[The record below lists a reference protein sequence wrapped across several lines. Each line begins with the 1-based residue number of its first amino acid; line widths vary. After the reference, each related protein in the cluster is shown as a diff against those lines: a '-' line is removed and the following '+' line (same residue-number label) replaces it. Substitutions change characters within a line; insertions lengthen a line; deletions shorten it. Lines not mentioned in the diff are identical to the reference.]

1 MRKAC
6 TMKKNDPVMKMA
18 EEAVSLLFPARCPV
32 CDEAVRRRD
41 GRICRDC
48 RSRLKMVEEPFCLS
62 CGRPLPE
69 EKEQYCADCASKKH
83 KYIRGRALYEYE
95 SAAESIYRFKY
106 GGRREYAEFFGRE
119 MAEKLEGYIRKV
131 SPDALVPVPLSR
143 KRFGGRGYNQAQL
156 LAEVMGGELG
166 IPVHTHLAARVR
178 DTLPQKDLNAQER
191 QNNLKKAFKIIE
203 NDVKLSTIIIIDDI
217 YTTGSTIDA
226 LAEVFWQ
233 SGVKKVYFA
242 TLSVGSRG

>member
-18 EEAVSLLFPARCPV
+18 RVAVSFLFPTRCPV

-41 GRICRDC
+41 GKICWDC
-48 RSRLKMVEEPFCLS
+48 RERLKMVEEPFCLS

-83 KYIRGRALYEYE
+83 KYVRGRALYEYE

-143 KRFGGRGYNQAQL
+143 KRFGRRGYNQAQL
-156 LAEVMGGELG
+156 LAEVMGAELG
-166 IPVHTHLAARVR
+166 IPVYSHLAARVR
-178 DTLPQKDLNAQER
+178 DTLPQKELNAQER
-191 QNNLKKAFKIIE
+191 QNNLKRAFKIIE
-203 NDVKLSTIIIIDDI
+203 NDVKLNTIIIIDDI

-226 LAEVFWQ
+226 LAEIFRQ

>member
-1 MRKAC
+1 
-6 TMKKNDPVMKMA
+6 MKKKDIIMKMA
-18 EEAVSLLFPARCPV
+18 KEAVSLLFPPRCPV

-41 GRICRDC
+41 GQICRDC

-119 MAEKLEGYIRKV
+119 MAEKLEGYIRKA

-143 KRFGGRGYNQAQL
+143 KRFGRRGYNQAQL
-156 LAEVMGGELG
+156 LAEVMGEELG
-166 IPVHTHLAARVR
+166 IPVYTHLAARVR
-178 DTLPQKDLNAQER
+178 DTLPQKELNAQER
-191 QNNLKKAFKIIE
+191 QNNLKRAFKIIE
-203 NDVKLSTIIIIDDI
+203 NDVKLNTIIIIDDI

-226 LAEVFWQ
+226 LAEVFQQ
-233 SGVKKVYFA
+233 SGVEKVYFV

>member
-6 TMKKNDPVMKMA
+6 AMKKNDPVKKIA
-18 EEAVSLLFPARCPV
+18 SEIVSLLFPIRCPV
-32 CDEAVRRRD
+32 CDEAVKRKE
-41 GRICRDC
+41 GRVCQGC
-48 RSRLKMVEEPFCLS
+48 RSRLKEVEEPFCLS
-62 CGRPLPE
+62 CGRPLSE
-69 EKEQYCADCASKKH
+69 EKEQYCVDCAGKKH

-106 GGRREYAEFFGRE
+106 GGRREYAMFFGKE
-119 MAEKLEGYIRKV
+119 MAEKLGGFIRKA

-143 KRFGGRGYNQAQL
+143 KRFGRRGYNQAQL
-156 LAEVMGGELG
+156 LAEVMGAELG
-166 IPVHTHLAARVR
+166 IPVYTHLAARVR
-178 DTLPQKDLNAQER
+178 NTLPQKELNVQER

-217 YTTGSTIDA
+217 YTTGSTMDA
-226 LAEVFWQ
+226 LAEVFLQ

-242 TLSVGSRG
+242 VLSVGSRG

>member
-6 TMKKNDPVMKMA
+6 TMKKNDFVMKMA
-18 EEAVSLLFPARCPV
+18 KEAVSLLFPTRCPV

-41 GRICRDC
+41 GKICRNC
-48 RSRLKMVEEPFCLS
+48 RSRFKMVEEPFCLS

-119 MAEKLEGYIRKV
+119 MAEKLEGYIRKAA
-131 SPDALVPVPLSR
+131 PDALVPVPLSR
-143 KRFGGRGYNQAQL
+143 KRFGRRGYNQAQL
-156 LAEVMGGELG
+156 LAEVMGAELG
-166 IPVHTHLAARVR
+166 IPVYTHLATRVR
-178 DTLPQKDLNAQER
+178 DTLPQKELNAQER
-191 QNNLKKAFKIIE
+191 QNNLKRAFKIIE
-203 NDVKLSTIIIIDDI
+203 NDVKLNTIIVIDDI

-226 LAEVFWQ
+226 LAEVFQQ
-233 SGVKKVYFA
+233 SGVEKVYFA